1 MMFNSAPVLIA
12 EDDAN
17 DVFLLRRAFQK
28 LGLVHPV
35 VVFHNGQEAIDYLST
50 NGAAPNRANTPS
62 PALLFLDLKMP
73 MLDGFDVLAWLQQR
87 PLADKLPVI
96 VLTSSNQEKDVQRA
110 LQMGADEYHVK
121 PQQFE
126 ELMEI
131 VDKVRQRW
139 LKDGTGAGSL

>member
-1 MMFNSAPVLIA
+1 MHNPRPVLIA

-28 LGLVHPV
+28 LGLNHPLV
-35 VVFHNGQEAIDYLST
+35 VVHNGQEAIDYLSN
-50 NGAAPNRANTPS
+50 NGGEANRGNKAG

-73 MLDGFDVLAWLQQR
+73 MLDGFDVLAWLQGR
-87 PLADKLPVI
+87 PSTPKLPVI

-110 LQMGADEYHVK
+110 LEMGADEYHVK

-126 ELMEI
+126 ELMQI
-131 VDKVRQRW
+131 VDKVQHRW
-139 LKDGTGAGSL
+139 LTD